1 MSRIIEILL
10 DEHRNIEKLLH
21 ILEQE
26 LEVFDRGESP
36 DYEILQAIIDYFQD
50 YPGSYHHPKEDIV
63 FEKLKLRDPAVTRQI
78 GDAEAEH
85 QAETNR
91 LRQFARAVEDVA
103 GLRQA
108 FHNVVR
114 DFIQHQRQHIAKEE
128 RSLFPSAVKA
138 LRPEDWIEIDTRL
151 NERILCS
158 MIQLKGNFMLFNR
171 LSCGGTRDRGK
182 SHEMLNAG
190 CKPVSPCVSTTLSST
205 RSIATRSA
213 TAAG

>member
-26 LEVFDRGESP
+26 LEIFDRG
-36 DYEILQAIIDYFQD
+36 
-50 YPGSYHHPKEDIV
+50 
-63 FEKLKLRDPAVTRQI
+63 QI

-91 LRQFARAVEDVA
+91 LRQFARAVEDVLA
-103 GLRQA
+103 GRELLRQD

-114 DFIQHQRQHIAKEE
+114 DFIEHQRQHIAKEE

-138 LRPEDWIEIDTRL
+138 LRPEDWVEINTRL
-151 NERILCS
+151 NERKDPLFDNSTEKKFHALQQTIVRWEQETEVNR
-158 MIQLKGNFMLFNR
+158 MKG
-171 LSCGGTRDRGK
+171 
-182 SHEMLNAG
+182 
-190 CKPVSPCVSTTLSST
+190 
-205 RSIATRSA
+205 
-213 TAAG
+213 